1 MAAKK
6 VTKGTLKSASGRGDT
21 KDVKFDRTKVSGK
34 TESINLGKINAATG
48 NTASRDTTKSKNEI
62 SKDEFKK
69 ISGAGPARNK
79 VTYSGANTVETNKFR
94 DTTEA

>member
-21 KDVKFDRTKVSGK
+21 KFDRTKVSGK
-34 TESINLGKINAATG
+34 AESINLGKINAATG
-48 NTASRDTTKSKNEI
+48 STASRDTTKSKTEI

-69 ISGAGPARNK
+69 VSGAGPARTK
-79 VTYSGANTVETNKFR
+79 VTYSGANPTQAGKYQ
-94 DTTEA
+94 DASEA

>member
-21 KDVKFDRTKVSGK
+21 KMERTKVSGK
-34 TESINLGKINAATG
+34 AESINLGKINAATG
-48 NTASRDTTKSKNEI
+48 NTASRDTTKSKTEI

-69 ISGAGPARNK
+69 VSGAGPARTK
-79 VTYSGANTVETNKFR
+79 VTYSGANTVGENKFR
-94 DTTEA
+94 DTSEA